1 MAGLLK
7 MSSSC
12 GSLVCDFLPHNLHA
26 TSAIPPIRM
35 APPIPPTTPAMTFL
49 LDVLSPELPPPLPPF
64 CRLGW
69 IVEVASPMVDAT
81 VVLPTEVE
89 VLTSPFV
96 VYTTSVV

>member
-1 MAGLLK
+1 MR
-7 MSSSC
+7 
-12 GSLVCDFLPHNLHA
+12 
-26 TSAIPPIRM
+26 T
-35 APPIPPTTPAMTFL
+35 APPIPPTTPAITFL
-49 LDVLSPELPPPLPPF
+49 LDVLSPELPDPLFPPF

-96 VYTTSVV
+96 VNTMTVV